1 MSRFASI
8 TCFVALLLSL
18 AACGRKGQL
27 IPPEAL
33 VPATV
38 GNLQVQQQGESFRIS
53 WSAPGKEQSGRPL
66 RDLAGFRLL
75 RRQLLPG
82 DQDCSACSDAW
93 QLIATVDM
101 DLPLNV
107 EKSGGNYIFRDRGVK
122 PTSSSQYRLVAFSKS
137 GGISRP
143 ATSPLKKF
151 LPPPAPPVLKATTTP
166 TAIRLELQ
174 PGGTAPQ
181 EIAGYNIYRR
191 SAGEPIPPLPL
202 NRSPLPGPVYEDM
215 AVAYG
220 SSYRY
225 AASQL
230 LKSGDELVESEPSA
244 EIEVLFD
251 EPQLR

>member
-1 MSRFASI
+1 MNSKFFLMLLI
-8 TCFVALLLSL
+8 LPLCFS
-18 AACGRKGQL
+18 CGRKGQL

-75 RRQLLPG
+75 RRELLPG
-82 DQDCSACSDAW
+82 GQDCAACSDAW
-93 QLIATVDM
+93 QLIATVDLE
-101 DLPLNV
+101 LPLSV
-107 EKSGGNYIFRDRGVK
+107 EKSGGSYIFRDREVK
-122 PTSSSQYRLVAFSKS
+122 PAASSQYRLVAFSKS
-137 GGISRP
+137 DGISRP
-143 ATSPLKKF
+143 VTSLLKKF
-151 LPPPAPPVLKATTTP
+151 LPPPLPPQLTATTTP
-166 TAIRLELQ
+166 TAIRLELK
-174 PGGTAPQ
+174 PGGTAPP

-191 SAGEPIPPLPL
+191 SAAEPPPPLPL

-215 AVAYG
+215 GVAYG

-225 AASQL
+225 AATLL
-230 LKSGDELVESEPSA
+230 LKSGDDLVESEPSP
-244 EIEVLFD
+244 EIEVLFS

>member
-1 MSRFASI
+1 MNSKFFLMLLI
-8 TCFVALLLSL
+8 LPLCFS
-18 AACGRKGQL
+18 CGRKGQL

-38 GNLQVQQQGESFRIS
+38 GNLQVQQQGESYRIS

-66 RDLAGFRLL
+66 RDLAGFQLL
-75 RRQLLPG
+75 RRELLPG
-82 DQDCSACSDAW
+82 GQDCAACSDAW
-93 QLIATVDM
+93 QLIATVDL

-107 EKSGGNYIFRDRGVK
+107 EKSGGSYIYRDRGVK
-122 PTSSSQYRLVAFSKS
+122 PTSSNQYRLVAFSKS

-143 ATSPLKKF
+143 VTSPLKKF
-151 LPPPAPPVLKATTTP
+151 LPPPSPPVLKATTTP

-174 PGGTAPQ
+174 PREATPQ

-191 SAGEPIPPLPL
+191 TGSEPMPPLPL
-202 NRSPLPGPVYEDM
+202 NRIPLTEPVYEDM

-225 AASQL
+225 AASLL
-230 LKSGDELVESEPSA
+230 LKSGDDLVESEPSP
-244 EIEVLFD
+244 EIEVLFS